1 MRRIASGIL
10 GELSNFS
17 ERFRLTTSACST
29 VDVAVFVVPLRSRF
43 CYIAI
48 QIAYRA
54 GETMEQTLRF
64 FGGRLGAAVPLLFFV
79 VWAISIS
86 VAGAPSEQGL
96 ILGMV
101 GGLTLGMVLCRG
113 PWGEY
118 ANAIFAGMANPVATV
133 TIVAWFWAGMFAQV
147 LRVGG
152 LVDGLV
158 WLGGV
163 SNATGGFFVGATFV
177 LAATFGTAVGTGYGT
192 AVAFCT
198 LMFPAGIVLGAD
210 PVWLF
215 AAILSGAAFG
225 DNLAPVSDTTVV
237 SATTQETDIPGVVRS
252 RAKYAAAAALPSLLL
267 FTAFGGAGVEADHGR
282 AAELLAQSASP
293 DGLVLLI
300 PFALV
305 IYLALRGY
313 HILVALSWGIAV
325 AVLFELVLGLAPAA
339 AILYFDPA
347 TDTVG
352 GALVDGIAGYLALSI
367 LILLIVA
374 GGHLMRLGGALDALI
389 DGLKRF
395 ARESVSRA
403 EAAMWGIV
411 FSLNVF
417 ITINTAAEI
426 AAAPVISQLGKRFKL
441 HPYRRANLLDA
452 VTSAIGYIF
461 PWGGG
466 VLIGYSTIRNLES
479 QYDFV
484 QAVPPTEVWPFV
496 LHGWFLAAVMLIAA
510 LTGFGRTYEAADG
523 SQTKVPPQNQSA

>member
-1 MRRIASGIL
+1 
-10 GELSNFS
+10 
-17 ERFRLTTSACST
+17 
-29 VDVAVFVVPLRSRF
+29 
-43 CYIAI
+43 
-48 QIAYRA
+48 
-54 GETMEQTLRF
+54 MEPSLKF
-64 FGGRLGAAVPLLFFV
+64 LGGRVGAAVPLLFFV
-79 VWAISIS
+79 IWAISIS
-86 VAGAPSEQGL
+86 VAGAPSEHGL

-101 GGLTLGMVLCRG
+101 GGLTIGMLLCRSR
-113 PWGEY
+113 WAEY
-118 ANAIFAGMANPVATV
+118 ANAIFTGMASPVAAV
-133 TIVAWFWAGMFAQV
+133 TIIAWFWAGMFAQV

-158 WLGGV
+158 WLGSQ
-163 SNATGGFFVGATFV
+163 SNATGGYFVGATFV

-198 LMFPAGIVLGAD
+198 LMYPAGLVLGAD

-252 RAKYAAAAALPSLLL
+252 RVKYALIAAVPALVI
-267 FTAFGGAGVEADHGR
+267 FTALGGNGLDVDR
-282 AAELLAQSASP
+282 ALASALLADSASP
-293 DGLVLLI
+293 AGLILLL

-305 IYLALRGY
+305 VFLALTGY
-313 HILVALSWGIAV
+313 HILVSLTWGIVMAV
-325 AVLFELVLGLAPAA
+325 VFELLLGLAAPE
-339 AILYFDPA
+339 AILFFDPT

-352 GALVDGIAGYLALSI
+352 GALVDGIAGYLGLAI

-395 ARESVSRA
+395 ARESVARA
-403 EAAMWGIV
+403 ETAMWTIV
-411 FSLNVF
+411 FSLNAF

-441 HPYRRANLLDA
+441 HPYRRANMLDA

-466 VLIGYSTIRNLES
+466 VLIGYQTIRTLES
-479 QYDFV
+479 EYSFV
-484 QAVPPTEVWPFV
+484 HAVPPTEVWSFV

-510 LTGFGRTYEAADG
+510 LTGFGRTYEAVDG
-523 SQTKVPPQNQSA
+523 SQTRTPPENLSD

>member
-1 MRRIASGIL
+1 
-10 GELSNFS
+10 
-17 ERFRLTTSACST
+17 
-29 VDVAVFVVPLRSRF
+29 
-43 CYIAI
+43 
-48 QIAYRA
+48 
-54 GETMEQTLRF
+54 MEPTLKF
-64 FGGRLGAAVPLLFFV
+64 YGGRLGAAVPLLFFV
-79 VWAISIS
+79 IWAVSIS
-86 VAGAPSEQGL
+86 VAGAPSEHGL
-96 ILGMV
+96 ILGMI
-101 GGLTLGMVLCRG
+101 GGLTLGMLLCRSR
-113 PWGEY
+113 WGEY

-158 WLGGV
+158 WLGGQ
-163 SNATGGFFVGATFV
+163 SNATGGDFVGATFV

-192 AVAFCT
+192 TVAFCT
-198 LMFPAGIVLGAD
+198 LMFPAGLILGAD

-225 DNLAPVSDTTVV
+225 DNLAPVSDTTIV

-252 RAKYAAAAALPSLLL
+252 RVKYALAAAVPALVL
-267 FTAFGGAGVEADHGR
+267 FTLFGGDGMEADYGH
-282 AAELLAQSASP
+282 AAELLAETASP
-293 DGLVLLI
+293 DGLALLV

-305 IYLALRGY
+305 IFLALRGN
-313 HILVALSWGIAV
+313 HILVALTWGILTAIAV
-325 AVLFELVLGLAPAA
+325 ELLLGLAPPE

-352 GALVDGIAGYLALSI
+352 GALVDGIAGYLGLSI

-389 DGLKRF
+389 AALHKF
-395 ARESVSRA
+395 ARESGARA

-411 FSLNVF
+411 FSLNAF

-426 AAAPVISQLGKRFKL
+426 AAGPVISRLGKRFKL
-441 HPYRRANLLDA
+441 HPYRRANMLDA

-466 VLIGYSTIRNLES
+466 VLIGYQTIRTLES

-484 QAVPPTEVWPFV
+484 QAVPPTAVWPFV

-523 SQTKVPPQNQSA
+523 SETKTPPEGH

>member
-1 MRRIASGIL
+1 
-10 GELSNFS
+10 
-17 ERFRLTTSACST
+17 
-29 VDVAVFVVPLRSRF
+29 
-43 CYIAI
+43 
-48 QIAYRA
+48 
-54 GETMEQTLRF
+54 MEQQLRF
-64 FGGRLGAAVPLLFFV
+64 YGGRLGAAVPLIVFV

-86 VAGAPSEQGL
+86 VAGTPSEYGL

-101 GGLTLGMVLCRG
+101 GGLTIGMLLCRSR
-113 PWGEY
+113 WAEY
-118 ANAIFAGMANPVATV
+118 ANSVFAGMANPVATV

-158 WLGGV
+158 WLGGE
-163 SNATGGFFVGATFV
+163 SHATGGLFVGATFV

-198 LMFPAGIVLGAD
+198 LMFPAGLVLGAD

-252 RAKYAAAAALPSLLL
+252 RVKYALLAAVPALVL
-267 FTAFGGAGVEADHGR
+267 FTIFGGNGMAADPVR
-282 AAELLAQSASP
+282 AAELLAGAAGP
-293 DGLVLLI
+293 RGLLLLL

-305 IYLALRGY
+305 IFLALVGH
-313 HILVALSWGIAV
+313 HILVALTWGILTAV
-325 AVLFELVLGLAPAA
+325 AVELAFGLAAPE
-339 AILYFDPA
+339 AILFFDA
-347 TDTVG
+347 GAGVVG
-352 GALVDGIAGYLALSI
+352 GALVDGIAGYVGLSI

-374 GGHLMRLGGALDALI
+374 GGYIMRAGGALDALI
-389 DGLKRF
+389 DGLKAF
-395 ARESVSRA
+395 ARDSVARA
-403 EAAMWGIV
+403 ETAMWSIV
-411 FSLNVF
+411 FSLNAF

-426 AAAPVISQLGKRFKL
+426 AAAPVISRLGKRFRL
-441 HPYRRANLLDA
+441 HPYRRANMLDA

-466 VLIGYSTIRNLES
+466 VLIGYQTIRTLES
-479 QYDFV
+479 QYEFV
-484 QAVPPTEVWPFV
+484 EAVPPTDVWGYV

-510 LTGFGRTYEAADG
+510 ITGFGRTYEAADG
-523 SQTKVPPQNQSA
+523 SETRTEPTDRRA

>member
-1 MRRIASGIL
+1 MDQS
-10 GELSNFS
+10 
-17 ERFRLTTSACST
+17 
-29 VDVAVFVVPLRSRF
+29 
-43 CYIAI
+43 
-48 QIAYRA
+48 
-54 GETMEQTLRF
+54 LRF
-64 FGGRLGAAVPLLFFV
+64 HGGHFGAAVPLIFFV

-86 VAGAPSEQGL
+86 VAGAPSEYGL

-101 GGLTLGMVLCRG
+101 GGLTLGMLLCKSR
-113 PWGEY
+113 WAEY
-118 ANAIFAGMANPVATV
+118 ANAVFAGMANPVATV

-158 WLGGV
+158 WLG
-163 SNATGGFFVGATFV
+163 SQSHATGGLFVGATFI

-198 LMFPAGIVLGAD
+198 LMYPAGLVLGAD

-252 RAKYAAAAALPSLLL
+252 RVKYALIAAVPALVL
-267 FTAFGGAGVEADHGR
+267 FTIFGGSGQDADPAR
-282 AAELLAQSASP
+282 AAEVLAGSISP

-305 IYLALRGY
+305 IFLALTGH
-313 HILVALSWGIAV
+313 HILVALTWGIITAV
-325 AVLFELVLGLAPAA
+325 AVELALGLAAPE
-339 AILYFDPA
+339 AILYFDPDA
-347 TDTVG
+347 DEVG
-352 GALVDGIAGYLALSI
+352 GALVDGIAGYVGLSI
-367 LILLIVA
+367 LVLLIVA

-389 DGLKRF
+389 DGLKNF
-395 ARESVSRA
+395 AQNSVARA
-403 EAAMWGIV
+403 ESAMWGIV
-411 FSLNVF
+411 FSLNAF

-426 AAAPVISQLGKRFKL
+426 AAGPVISRLGKRFRL
-441 HPYRRANLLDA
+441 HPYRRANMLDA

-466 VLIGYSTIRNLES
+466 VLIGYQTIRTLEAE
-479 QYDFV
+479 YDFIEV
-484 QAVPPTEVWPFV
+484 VAPTDVWLYV
-496 LHGWFLAAVMLIAA
+496 LHGWFLAAVMLMAA
-510 LTGFGRTYEAADG
+510 ITGFGRTYEAPDG
-523 SQTKVPPQNQSA
+523 SETKTPPGN

>member
-1 MRRIASGIL
+1 MEP
-10 GELSNFS
+10 ELK
-17 ERFRLTTSACST
+17 
-29 VDVAVFVVPLRSRF
+29 
-43 CYIAI
+43 
-48 QIAYRA
+48 
-54 GETMEQTLRF
+54 F
-64 FGGRLGAAVPLLFFV
+64 FGGRISAAVPLIFFV
-79 VWAISIS
+79 AWAIGIS
-86 VAGAPSEQGL
+86 VAGAPDERGL

-101 GGLTLGMVLCRG
+101 GGLTLGMLLSRS
-113 PWGEY
+113 PWADY
-118 ANAIFAGMANPVATV
+118 ANAIFAGMANPIAGV
-133 TIVAWFWAGMFAQV
+133 TIIAWFWAGMFAQV

-158 WLGGV
+158 WLGGQ
-163 SNATGGFFVGATFV
+163 SHATGGWFVGATFV

-198 LMFPAGIVLGAD
+198 LMFPAGVALGAD

-252 RAKYAAAAALPSLLL
+252 RVKYALIAALPALVI
-267 FTAFGGAGVEADHGR
+267 FTIFGGSGTLADPAR
-282 AAELLAQSASP
+282 AAGLLAESVSP

-305 IYLALRGY
+305 IFLALTGR
-313 HILVALSWGIAV
+313 HILVALTWGILSAV
-325 AVLFELVLGLAPAA
+325 ALELLLGLAAPHD
-339 AILYFDPA
+339 ILFIDPSQA
-347 TDTVG
+347 RVG
-352 GALVDGIAGYLALSI
+352 GALVDGIAGYIGLSV

-374 GGHLMRLGGALDALI
+374 AGHLMRLGGALDAMI
-389 DGLKRF
+389 DALKRL
-395 ARESVSRA
+395 ARDSVARA

-426 AAAPVISQLGKRFKL
+426 AAAPVVSQLGKRFRL

-452 VTSAIGYIF
+452 VSSALGYIF

-466 VLIGYSTIRNLES
+466 VLIGYQTIRTLES

-484 QAVPPTEVWPFV
+484 HAVPPTEVWRFV
-496 LHGWFLAAVMLIAA
+496 LHGWLLAAVMLIAA

-523 SQTKVPPQNQSA
+523 SETKIPPA

>member
-1 MRRIASGIL
+1 
-10 GELSNFS
+10 
-17 ERFRLTTSACST
+17 
-29 VDVAVFVVPLRSRF
+29 
-43 CYIAI
+43 
-48 QIAYRA
+48 
-54 GETMEQTLRF
+54 MEPTLKF
-64 FGGRLGAAVPLLFFV
+64 YGGRLGAAVPLLFFV
-79 VWAISIS
+79 IWAISIS
-86 VAGAPSEQGL
+86 VAGAPSEHGL
-96 ILGMV
+96 ILGMI
-101 GGLTLGMVLCRG
+101 GGLTLGMLLCRSL
-113 PWGEY
+113 
-118 ANAIFAGMANPVATV
+118 FAGMANPVATV

-158 WLGGV
+158 WLGGQ
-163 SNATGGFFVGATFV
+163 SNATGGYFVGATFV

-192 AVAFCT
+192 TVAFCT
-198 LMFPAGIVLGAD
+198 LMFPAGLILGAD

-225 DNLAPVSDTTVV
+225 DNLAPVSDTTIV

-252 RAKYAAAAALPSLLL
+252 RVKYALTAAVPALVL
-267 FTAFGGAGVEADHGR
+267 FTLFGGDGMEADYGQ
-282 AAELLAQSASP
+282 AAELLAETASP
-293 DGLVLLI
+293 DGLALLV

-305 IYLALRGY
+305 IFLALRGN
-313 HILVALSWGIAV
+313 HILVALTWGILTAIAV
-325 AVLFELVLGLAPAA
+325 ELLLGLAPPE
-339 AILYFDPA
+339 AILFIDPA

-352 GALVDGIAGYLALSI
+352 GALVDGIAGYLGLSI

-389 DGLKRF
+389 DVLKKF
-395 ARESVSRA
+395 ARESVARA
-403 EAAMWGIV
+403 EVAMWGIV
-411 FSLNVF
+411 FSLNAF

-426 AAAPVISQLGKRFKL
+426 AAGPVISRLGKRFKL
-441 HPYRRANLLDA
+441 HPYRRANMLDA

-466 VLIGYSTIRNLES
+466 VLIGYQTIRTLES

-484 QAVPPTEVWPFV
+484 QAVPPTDVWPFV

-523 SQTKVPPQNQSA
+523 SETKTPPEGH

>member
-1 MRRIASGIL
+1 M
-10 GELSNFS
+10 
-17 ERFRLTTSACST
+17 
-29 VDVAVFVVPLRSRF
+29 D
-43 CYIAI
+43 
-48 QIAYRA
+48 
-54 GETMEQTLRF
+54 QTLKF
-64 FGGRLGAAVPLLFFV
+64 YGGRLGSAVPLLFFV
-79 VWAISIS
+79 IWAIVIS
-86 VAGAPSEQGL
+86 VAGVPSEHGL

-101 GGLTLGMVLCRG
+101 IGLTVGMVLCRSR
-113 PWGEY
+113 WAEY
-118 ANAIFAGMANPVATV
+118 ANAIFAGMASPVATV

-158 WLGGV
+158 WLGGQ
-163 SNATGGFFVGATFV
+163 SNATGGYFVGATFV

-198 LMFPAGIVLGAD
+198 LMFPAGLILGAD

-252 RAKYAAAAALPSLLL
+252 RVKYALLAAVPALILFVLL
-267 FTAFGGAGVEADHGR
+267 GGDGMDPDLAR
-282 AAELLAQSASP
+282 AAELLADTASP
-293 DGLVLLI
+293 DGLALLV

-305 IYLALRGY
+305 IFLALTGH
-313 HILVALSWGIAV
+313 HILVSLTWGIVTAI
-325 AVLFELVLGLAPAA
+325 ALELSLGLAAPE
-339 AILYFDPA
+339 AILFFEPS

-352 GALVDGIAGYLALSI
+352 GALVDGIAGYLGLSI

-389 DGLKRF
+389 DALTRF
-395 ARESVSRA
+395 ARASVARA
-403 EAAMWGIV
+403 EAAMWALV
-411 FSLNVF
+411 FTLNAF

-426 AAAPVISQLGKRFKL
+426 AAAPVISQLGKRFRL
-441 HPYRRANLLDA
+441 HPYRRANMLDA
-452 VTSAIGYIF
+452 MTSAIGYIF

-466 VLIGYSTIRNLES
+466 VLIGYQTIRTLES

-484 QAVPPTEVWPFV
+484 LAVPPTEVWRFV

-510 LTGFGRTYEAADG
+510 LTGFGRTYEDDDG
-523 SQTKVPPQNQSA
+523 TETKVPPENR

>member
-1 MRRIASGIL
+1 
-10 GELSNFS
+10 
-17 ERFRLTTSACST
+17 
-29 VDVAVFVVPLRSRF
+29 
-43 CYIAI
+43 
-48 QIAYRA
+48 
-54 GETMEQTLRF
+54 MEPTLRF
-64 FGGRLGAAVPLLFFV
+64 FGGRVGAAVPLLFFV
-79 VWAISIS
+79 IWAISIS
-86 VAGAPSEQGL
+86 VAGAPSEHGL

-101 GGLTLGMVLCRG
+101 IGLTLGMLLCRSS
-113 PWGEY
+113 WGDY

-133 TIVAWFWAGMFAQV
+133 TIIAWFWAGMFAQV

-158 WLGGV
+158 WLGGE
-163 SNATGGFFVGATFV
+163 SDATGGFFVGATFV
-177 LAATFGTAVGTGYGT
+177 LSATFGTAVGTGYGT

-198 LMFPAGIVLGAD
+198 LMYPAGVVLGAD

-225 DNLAPVSDTTVV
+225 DNLAPVSDTTIV

-252 RAKYAAAAALPSLLL
+252 RVKYALAAAVPSVVL
-267 FTAFGGAGVEADHGR
+267 FTVFGGAGVEADHGR
-282 AAELLAQSASP
+282 AAEMLSSSASP
-293 DGLVLLI
+293 DGLALLV

-313 HILVALSWGIAV
+313 HILVALTWGIITAV
-325 AVLFELVLGLAPAA
+325 VFELVLGLAPFS
-339 AILYFDPA
+339 AILYFEPA

-352 GALVDGIAGYLALSI
+352 GALVDGIAGYLGLSI

-374 GGHLMRLGGALDALI
+374 GGHLMQLGGALDALI
-389 DGLKRF
+389 DGLKKF
-395 ARESVSRA
+395 ARESVARA
-403 EAAMWGIV
+403 ETAMWTIV
-411 FSLNVF
+411 FSLNAF

-426 AAAPVISQLGKRFKL
+426 AAGPVISRLGKRFKL
-441 HPYRRANLLDA
+441 HPYRRANMLDA

-484 QAVPPTEVWPFV
+484 QAVPPTDVWPFV

-510 LTGFGRTYEAADG
+510 ITGFGRTYEAADG
-523 SQTKVPPQNQSA
+523 SETKTPPEINAS

>member
-1 MRRIASGIL
+1 MI
-10 GELSNFS
+10 
-17 ERFRLTTSACST
+17 
-29 VDVAVFVVPLRSRF
+29 
-43 CYIAI
+43 
-48 QIAYRA
+48 
-54 GETMEQTLRF
+54 
-64 FGGRLGAAVPLLFFV
+64 
-79 VWAISIS
+79 
-86 VAGAPSEQGL
+86 
-96 ILGMV
+96 
-101 GGLTLGMVLCRG
+101 GGLTLGMLLCRSR
-113 PWGEY
+113 WGEY

-158 WLGGV
+158 WLGGQ
-163 SNATGGFFVGATFV
+163 SNATGGYFVGATFV

-192 AVAFCT
+192 TVAFCT
-198 LMFPAGIVLGAD
+198 LMFPAGLILGAD

-225 DNLAPVSDTTVV
+225 DNLAPVSDTTIV

-252 RAKYAAAAALPSLLL
+252 RVKYALAAAVPALVL
-267 FTAFGGAGVEADHGR
+267 FTLFGGDGMEADYGR
-282 AAELLAQSASP
+282 AAELLAETASP
-293 DGLVLLI
+293 DGLALLV

-305 IYLALRGY
+305 FFLALHGY
-313 HILVALSWGIAV
+313 HILVALTWGILTAI
-325 AVLFELVLGLAPAA
+325 AAELLLGLAPPE

-352 GALVDGIAGYLALSI
+352 GALVDGIAGYLGLSI

-374 GGHLMRLGGALDALI
+374 AGHLMRLGGALDALT
-389 DGLKRF
+389 DGLKKF
-395 ARESVSRA
+395 ARESVARA
-403 EAAMWGIV
+403 EVAMWGIV
-411 FSLNVF
+411 FSLNAF

-426 AAAPVISQLGKRFKL
+426 AAGPVISRLGKRFKL
-441 HPYRRANLLDA
+441 HPYRRANMLDA
-452 VTSAIGYIF
+452 MTSAIGYIV

-466 VLIGYSTIRNLES
+466 VLIGYQTIRTLES

-484 QAVPPTEVWPFV
+484 QAVPPTDVWPFV

-523 SQTKVPPQNQSA
+523 SETKTPPEGH

>member
-1 MRRIASGIL
+1 M
-10 GELSNFS
+10 
-17 ERFRLTTSACST
+17 
-29 VDVAVFVVPLRSRF
+29 DP
-43 CYIAI
+43 
-48 QIAYRA
+48 
-54 GETMEQTLRF
+54 TLKF
-64 FGGRLGAAVPLLFFV
+64 FGGRLGAAVPLVFFV

-86 VAGAPSEQGL
+86 VAGAPSEHGL

-101 GGLTLGMVLCRG
+101 VGLTLGMLLCRG
-113 PWGEY
+113 RWADY
-118 ANAIFAGMANPVATV
+118 ANELFIGMANPVATV

-158 WLGGV
+158 WLGGQ
-163 SNATGGFFVGATFV
+163 SGATGGLFVGATFL

-198 LMFPAGIVLGAD
+198 LMYPAGLMLGAD

-252 RAKYAAAAALPSLLL
+252 RVKYALIAALPALVL
-267 FTAFGGAGVEADHGR
+267 FIVLGGDGMGADQAK
-282 AAELLAQSASP
+282 AAELLAETASP
-293 DGLVLLI
+293 EGLVLLL

-305 IYLALRGY
+305 IYLALSGN
-313 HILVALSWGIAV
+313 HILVSLTFGIITAI
-325 AVLFELVLGLAPAA
+325 AFELALGLAPPE
-339 AILYFDPA
+339 AILFFDPD

-352 GALVDGIAGYLALSI
+352 GALVDGIAGYLGLSI

-374 GGHLMRLGGALDALI
+374 AGHIMRLGGALEALI
-389 DGLKRF
+389 EALKRF
-395 ARESVSRA
+395 ARDSVARA
-403 EAAMWGIV
+403 ETAIWSLV
-411 FSLNVF
+411 FSMNAF

-441 HPYRRANLLDA
+441 HPYRRANMLDA

-466 VLIGYSTIRNLES
+466 VLIGYQTIRTLES
-479 QYDFV
+479 QYEFV
-484 QAVPPTEVWPFV
+484 QAVPPTDVWSYV

-510 LTGFGRTYEAADG
+510 ITGFGRTYEAADG
-523 SQTKVPPQNQSA
+523 SQTKSPP

>member
-1 MRRIASGIL
+1 M
-10 GELSNFS
+10 
-17 ERFRLTTSACST
+17 
-29 VDVAVFVVPLRSRF
+29 D
-43 CYIAI
+43 
-48 QIAYRA
+48 
-54 GETMEQTLRF
+54 QTLKF
-64 FGGRLGAAVPLLFFV
+64 YGGRLGAAIPLLFFV
-79 VWAISIS
+79 VWAIAIS
-86 VAGAPSEQGL
+86 VAGAPSEHGL

-101 GGLTLGMVLCRG
+101 MGLTVGMLLCRSR
-113 PWGEY
+113 WAEY
-118 ANAIFAGMANPVATV
+118 ANAIFAGMASPVATV

-158 WLGGV
+158 WLGGQ
-163 SNATGGFFVGATFV
+163 SNATGGYFVGATFV

-198 LMFPAGIVLGAD
+198 LMFPAGLMLGAD

-252 RAKYAAAAALPSLLL
+252 RVKYALLAAVPALLIFILL
-267 FTAFGGAGVEADHGR
+267 GGDGMGADR
-282 AAELLAQSASP
+282 AQAAELLAEAASP
-293 DGLVLLI
+293 NGLALLA

-305 IYLALRGY
+305 IFLALSGN
-313 HILVALSWGIAV
+313 HILVSLTWGIVTAI
-325 AVLFELVLGLAPAA
+325 ALELLLGLAPPE
-339 AILYFDPA
+339 AILFFDPS

-352 GALVDGIAGYLALSI
+352 GALVDGIAGYLGLSI

-374 GGHLMRLGGALDALI
+374 AGHLMRLGGALDALI
-389 DGLKRF
+389 DALKRF
-395 ARESVSRA
+395 ARKSVARA
-403 EAAMWGIV
+403 EAAMWSIV
-411 FSLNVF
+411 FSLNAF

-426 AAAPVISQLGKRFKL
+426 AAAPVISKLGKRFRL
-441 HPYRRANLLDA
+441 HPYRRANMLDA

-466 VLIGYSTIRNLES
+466 VLIGYQTIRTLES

-484 QAVPPTEVWPFV
+484 QAVPPTEVWSYV
-496 LHGWFLAAVMLIAA
+496 LHGWFLAAIMLIAA
-510 LTGFGRTYEAADG
+510 LTGFGRRYEDTDG
-523 SQTKVPPQNQSA
+523 SETKTPPEGYSI

>member
-1 MRRIASGIL
+1 
-10 GELSNFS
+10 
-17 ERFRLTTSACST
+17 
-29 VDVAVFVVPLRSRF
+29 
-43 CYIAI
+43 
-48 QIAYRA
+48 
-54 GETMEQTLRF
+54 MEPTLKF
-64 FGGRLGAAVPLLFFV
+64 YGGRLGAAVPLLFFV
-79 VWAISIS
+79 VWAIAIS
-86 VAGAPSEQGL
+86 VAGVPSEHGL

-101 GGLTLGMVLCRG
+101 IGLTVGMLLCRSR
-113 PWGEY
+113 WADY
-118 ANAIFAGMANPVATV
+118 ANAIFTGMASPVATV

-158 WLGGV
+158 WLGGQ
-163 SNATGGFFVGATFV
+163 SNATGGYFVGATFV

-192 AVAFCT
+192 TVAFCT
-198 LMFPAGIVLGAD
+198 LMFPAGLILGAD

-252 RAKYAAAAALPSLLL
+252 RVKYALLAALPALVLFILL
-267 FTAFGGAGVEADHGR
+267 GGDGMDPDRAQ
-282 AAELLAQSASP
+282 AAELLADTASP
-293 DGLVLLI
+293 NGLALLA

-305 IYLALRGY
+305 IFLALSGY
-313 HILVALSWGIAV
+313 HILVSLTWGIVTAIAV
-325 AVLFELVLGLAPAA
+325 ELLLGLAPPE
-339 AILYFDPA
+339 AILFFDPS

-352 GALVDGIAGYLALSI
+352 GALVDGIAGYLGLSI

-374 GGHLMRLGGALDALI
+374 AGHLMRLGGALDALI
-389 DGLKRF
+389 DALKRF
-395 ARESVSRA
+395 ARASVARA

-411 FSLNVF
+411 FSLNAF

-426 AAAPVISQLGKRFKL
+426 AAAPVISQLGKRFRL
-441 HPYRRANLLDA
+441 HPYRRANMLDA

-466 VLIGYSTIRNLES
+466 VLIGYQTIRTLES

-484 QAVPPTEVWPFV
+484 HAVSPTDVWPFV
-496 LHGWFLAAVMLIAA
+496 LHGWFLAAVMLLAA
-510 LTGFGRTYEAADG
+510 LTGFGRSYEAADG
-523 SQTKVPPQNQSA
+523 SETKTPPEDLSM

>member
-1 MRRIASGIL
+1 M
-10 GELSNFS
+10 
-17 ERFRLTTSACST
+17 
-29 VDVAVFVVPLRSRF
+29 D
-43 CYIAI
+43 
-48 QIAYRA
+48 
-54 GETMEQTLRF
+54 QTLKF
-64 FGGRLGAAVPLLFFV
+64 YGGRLGSAIPLLFFV
-79 VWAISIS
+79 VWAIAIS
-86 VAGAPSEQGL
+86 VAGAPSEHGL

-101 GGLTLGMVLCRG
+101 IGLTAGMLLCRSR
-113 PWGEY
+113 WAEY
-118 ANAIFAGMANPVATV
+118 ANAIFAGMASPVATV

-158 WLGGV
+158 WLGGQ
-163 SNATGGFFVGATFV
+163 SNATGGYFVGATFV

-198 LMFPAGIVLGAD
+198 LMFPAGLMLGAD

-252 RAKYAAAAALPSLLL
+252 RVKYALLAAVPALLIFILL
-267 FTAFGGAGVEADHGR
+267 GGDGMGADR
-282 AAELLAQSASP
+282 AQAAELLANTASP
-293 DGLVLLI
+293 NGLALLA

-305 IYLALRGY
+305 IFLALSGN
-313 HILVALSWGIAV
+313 HILVSLTWGIVTAI
-325 AVLFELVLGLAPAA
+325 ALELLLGLAPPE
-339 AILYFDPA
+339 AILFFDPS

-352 GALVDGIAGYLALSI
+352 GALVDGIAGYLGLSI

-374 GGHLMRLGGALDALI
+374 AGHLMRLGGALDALI
-389 DGLKRF
+389 DALKRF
-395 ARESVSRA
+395 ARKSVARA
-403 EAAMWGIV
+403 EAAMWSIV
-411 FSLNVF
+411 FSMNAF

-426 AAAPVISQLGKRFKL
+426 AAAPVISQLGKRFRL
-441 HPYRRANLLDA
+441 HPYRRANMLDA

-466 VLIGYSTIRNLES
+466 VLIGYQTIRTLES

-484 QAVPPTEVWPFV
+484 QAVPPTEVWSYV
-496 LHGWFLAAVMLIAA
+496 LHGWFLAAIMLIAA
-510 LTGFGRTYEAADG
+510 LTGFGRRYEDTDG
-523 SQTKVPPQNQSA
+523 SETKTPPEGYSI

>member
-1 MRRIASGIL
+1 MQPSL
-10 GELSNFS
+10 K
-17 ERFRLTTSACST
+17 
-29 VDVAVFVVPLRSRF
+29 
-43 CYIAI
+43 
-48 QIAYRA
+48 
-54 GETMEQTLRF
+54 F
-64 FGGRLGAAVPLLFFV
+64 FGGRFGSAVPLLFFV

-86 VAGAPSEQGL
+86 VAGAPSEYGL
-96 ILGMV
+96 ILGMI
-101 GGLTLGMVLCRG
+101 GGLTLGMLLCRSQ
-113 PWGEY
+113 WRDY
-118 ANAIFAGMANPVATV
+118 ANAIFEGMANPIAAV
-133 TIVAWFWAGMFAQV
+133 TIIAWFWAGMFAQV

-158 WLGGV
+158 WLGGQ
-163 SNATGGFFVGATFV
+163 SSATGGYFVGATFV

-198 LMFPAGIVLGAD
+198 LMYPAGLVLGAD

-252 RAKYAAAAALPSLLL
+252 RVKYALAAAVSALGL
-267 FTAFGGAGVEADHGR
+267 FIILGGDGMQADRAR
-282 AAELLAQSASP
+282 AAELLATSASP
-293 DGLVLLI
+293 DGLLLLI
-300 PFALV
+300 PFAMV
-305 IYLALRGY
+305 IFLALRRN
-313 HILVALSWGIAV
+313 HILVALTWGIVTAV
-325 AVLFELVLGLAPAA
+325 FLELVLGLAAPAD
-339 AILYFDPA
+339 ILYFDPD

-352 GALVDGIAGYLALSI
+352 GALVDGVAGYLGLSI

-395 ARESVSRA
+395 ARDSVARA
-403 EAAMWGIV
+403 ETAMWSLV
-411 FSLNVF
+411 FSLNAF

-426 AAAPVISQLGKRFKL
+426 AAAPVISRLGKRFKL
-441 HPYRRANLLDA
+441 HPYRRANMLDA

-466 VLIGYSTIRNLES
+466 VLVGYQTIRTLES

-484 QAVPPTEVWPFV
+484 TAVPPTDVWKFV

-510 LTGFGRTYEAADG
+510 ITGFGRTYESVDGTETKTPPADSTPG
-523 SQTKVPPQNQSA
+523 S

>member
-1 MRRIASGIL
+1 M
-10 GELSNFS
+10 
-17 ERFRLTTSACST
+17 
-29 VDVAVFVVPLRSRF
+29 D
-43 CYIAI
+43 
-48 QIAYRA
+48 
-54 GETMEQTLRF
+54 QTLKF
-64 FGGRLGAAVPLLFFV
+64 FGGRIGAAIPLLFFV
-79 VWAISIS
+79 VWAIAIS
-86 VAGAPSEQGL
+86 VAGAPSEHGL

-101 GGLTLGMVLCRG
+101 IGLTVGMLLCRSR
-113 PWGEY
+113 WAEY
-118 ANAIFAGMANPVATV
+118 ANAIFAGMASPVATV

-158 WLGGV
+158 WLGGQ
-163 SNATGGFFVGATFV
+163 SNATGGYFVGATFV

-198 LMFPAGIVLGAD
+198 LMFPAGLMLGAD

-252 RAKYAAAAALPSLLL
+252 RVKYALLAAVPALLL
-267 FTAFGGAGVEADHGR
+267 FILLGGDGMGADR
-282 AAELLAQSASP
+282 AQAAELLANTASP
-293 DGLVLLI
+293 NGLALLA

-305 IYLALRGY
+305 IFLALSGN
-313 HILVALSWGIAV
+313 HILVSLTWGIVTAI
-325 AVLFELVLGLAPAA
+325 ALELLLGLAPPE
-339 AILYFDPA
+339 AILFFDPS

-352 GALVDGIAGYLALSI
+352 GALVDGIAGYLGLSI

-374 GGHLMRLGGALDALI
+374 AGHLMRLGGALDALI
-389 DGLKRF
+389 DALKRF
-395 ARESVSRA
+395 ARKSVARA

-411 FSLNVF
+411 FSLNAF

-426 AAAPVISQLGKRFKL
+426 AAAPVISQLGKRFRL
-441 HPYRRANLLDA
+441 HPYRRANMLDA

-466 VLIGYSTIRNLES
+466 VLIGYQTIRTLES

-484 QAVPPTEVWPFV
+484 QAVPPTEVWSYV
-496 LHGWFLAAVMLIAA
+496 LHGWFLAAIMLIAA
-510 LTGFGRTYEAADG
+510 LTGFGRRYEDTDG
-523 SQTKVPPQNQSA
+523 SETKTPPEGYSI

>member
-1 MRRIASGIL
+1 
-10 GELSNFS
+10 
-17 ERFRLTTSACST
+17 
-29 VDVAVFVVPLRSRF
+29 
-43 CYIAI
+43 
-48 QIAYRA
+48 
-54 GETMEQTLRF
+54 MEPTLKF
-64 FGGRLGAAVPLLFFV
+64 YGGRLGAAVPLLFFV
-79 VWAISIS
+79 IWAISIS
-86 VAGAPSEQGL
+86 VAGAPSEHGL

-101 GGLTLGMVLCRG
+101 GGLTLGMLLCRSR
-113 PWGEY
+113 WGEY
-118 ANAIFAGMANPVATV
+118 ANAVFAGMANPVATV

-158 WLGGV
+158 WLGGQ
-163 SNATGGFFVGATFV
+163 SNATGGYFVGATFV

-192 AVAFCT
+192 TVAFCT
-198 LMFPAGIVLGAD
+198 LMFPAGLILGAD

-252 RAKYAAAAALPSLLL
+252 RVKYALAAAVPALVL
-267 FTAFGGAGVEADHGR
+267 FTLFGGDGMEADYGR
-282 AAELLAQSASP
+282 AAELLAETASP
-293 DGLVLLI
+293 DGLALLV

-305 IYLALRGY
+305 ILLALHGY
-313 HILVALSWGIAV
+313 HILVALTWGILTAIAV
-325 AVLFELVLGLAPAA
+325 ELLLGLAPPG

-352 GALVDGIAGYLALSI
+352 GALVDGIAGYLGLSI

-389 DGLKRF
+389 DVLKKF
-395 ARESVSRA
+395 ARESVARA
-403 EAAMWGIV
+403 EVAMWGIV
-411 FSLNVF
+411 FSLNAF

-426 AAAPVISQLGKRFKL
+426 AAGPVISRLGKRFKL
-441 HPYRRANLLDA
+441 HPYRRANMLDA

-466 VLIGYSTIRNLES
+466 VLIGYQTIRTLES

-484 QAVPPTEVWPFV
+484 QAVPPTDVWPFV

-523 SQTKVPPQNQSA
+523 SETKTPPESR

>member
-1 MRRIASGIL
+1 MNQSL
-10 GELSNFS
+10 E
-17 ERFRLTTSACST
+17 
-29 VDVAVFVVPLRSRF
+29 
-43 CYIAI
+43 
-48 QIAYRA
+48 
-54 GETMEQTLRF
+54 F
-64 FGGRLGAAVPLLFFV
+64 FGGRIGAAVPLIVFV
-79 VWAISIS
+79 IWAISIS
-86 VAGAPSEQGL
+86 VAGAPSEYGL

-101 GGLTLGMVLCRG
+101 CGLTIGMLLCGSR
-113 PWGEY
+113 WADY

-133 TIVAWFWAGMFAQV
+133 TIIAWFWAGMFAQV

-158 WLGGV
+158 WLGGQ
-163 SNATGGFFVGATFV
+163 SNATGGYYVGATFI

-198 LMFPAGIVLGAD
+198 LMFPAGLVLGAD

-252 RAKYAAAAALPSLLL
+252 RVKYAVIAALPALVI
-267 FTAFGGAGVEADHGR
+267 FTIFGGDGMGADQAL
-282 AAELLAQSASP
+282 AAELLAESASP
-293 DGLVLLI
+293 DGLVLLA

-305 IYLALRGY
+305 IFLALKGH
-313 HILVALSWGIAV
+313 HILVALTWGIITAV
-325 AVLFELVLGLAPAA
+325 AVGLLLGLAPPE
-339 AILYFDPA
+339 AILFVDP
-347 TDTVG
+347 DNDRVG
-352 GALVDGIAGYLALSI
+352 GALVDGIAGYLGLSI

-374 GGHLMRLGGALDALI
+374 GGHIMQQGGALDALME
-389 DGLKRF
+389 GLNRF
-395 ARESVSRA
+395 VRESVSRA
-403 EAAMWGIV
+403 EAAMWSIV
-411 FSLNVF
+411 FSLNAF

-426 AAAPVISQLGKRFKL
+426 AAAPVVSRLGKRFRL
-441 HPYRRANLLDA
+441 HPYRRANMLDA

-466 VLIGYSTIRNLES
+466 VLIGYQTIRTLET

-484 QAVPPTEVWPFV
+484 QAVPPTEVWRFV

-510 LTGFGRTYEAADG
+510 LTGFGRRYEDADG
-523 SQTKVPPQNQSA
+523 AESRTNPNR